1 MARGKLPIFE
11 RLADDGRLMG
21 YQVKIRKTGFPPV
34 SKQFDKKADAE
45 RFAIDTLKAMI
56 DGTWV
61 DRREVDATMLSEAL
75 DRYEREVTPS
85 KKGASREKSVMARLR
100 RHKIS
105 KKAVSRVRSS
115 DVAGYRDGRLAEGL
129 AGNTVRLELALL
141 SHLFTIGIK
150 EWDWPLT
157 NPVRSIR
164 MPKVAN
170 GRDRRLDPRPNEDGK
185 TEENRLITACR
196 ASKSRHLRPIV
207 QLAIET
213 GMRQGE
219 ILSLQWENIDLDKR
233 VAHLADTKNGE
244 PRDVPLS
251 PAALRVLRD
260 LLPGGGEARPLH
272 KPTGLLFPIGQMSV
286 VHSFSRA
293 CSVAGIAGLRFHD
306 LRHEATSRLFER
318 GFGIQQVAA
327 ITGHKTLQMLK
338 RYTHLR
344 ATDLAEQLA
353 AHTE

>member
-61 DRREVDATMLSEAL
+61 DRREVDATMLSDAL
-75 DRYEREVTPS
+75 DRYEREVTPG
-85 KKGASREKSVMARLR
+85 KKGASREKSVIARLR

-115 DVAGYRDGRLAEGL
+115 DVAGYRDERLAEGL

-141 SHLFTIGIK
+141 GHLFTIGIK
-150 EWDWPLT
+150 EWDWPLA
-157 NPVRSIR
+157 NPVRSVR
-164 MPKVAN
+164 MPKVAA
-170 GRDRRLDPRPNEDGK
+170 GRDRRIDPRPAEDGK
-185 TEENRLITACR
+185 TEEQRLLSAC
-196 ASKSRHLRPIV
+196 AGSKSKHLLPIV
-207 QLAIET
+207 RLALET

-219 ILSLQWENIDLDKR
+219 ILSLMWENIDLDQK
-233 VAHLADTKNGE
+233 VAHLADTKNGDA
-244 PRDVPLS
+244 RDVPLS
-251 PAALRVLRD
+251 PGALGVLRE
-260 LLPGGGEARPLH
+260 LRPGRGEATPLRA
-272 KPTGLLFPIGQMSV
+272 PRGVVFPIGQMSV
-286 VHSFSRA
+286 VHAFAHA
-293 CSVAGIAGLRFHD
+293 CKKADITGLRFHD

-353 AHTE
+353 RFAE

>member
-11 RLADDGRLMG
+11 RVAEDGRLMG

-61 DRREVDATMLSEAL
+61 DRREVDATLLSEAL
-75 DRYEREVTPS
+75 DRYEREVTPG
-85 KKGASREKSVMARLR
+85 KKGASREKSVIARLR

-105 KKAVSRVRSS
+105 KKAVSRVKAS
-115 DVAGYRDGRLAEGL
+115 DVAGYRDERLAEGL

-141 SHLFTIGIK
+141 GHLFTIGIK
-150 EWDWPLT
+150 EWDWPLA
-157 NPVRSIR
+157 NPVRSVR
-164 MPKVAN
+164 MPKVAP
-170 GRDRRLDPRPNEDGK
+170 GRERRLDPRPGDDGR
-185 TEENRLITACR
+185 TEEQRLLIACE
-196 ASKSRHLRPIV
+196 ASKSRHLLPIV
-207 QLAIET
+207 KLALET

-219 ILSLQWENIDLDKR
+219 ILSLTWENIDLVQK
-233 VAHLADTKNGE
+233 VAHLPDTKNGDS
-244 PRDVPLS
+244 RDVPLS
-251 PAALRVLRD
+251 PAALAVLRG
-260 LLPGGGEARPLH
+260 LLPGGGETALLH
-272 KPTGLLFPIGQMSV
+272 APKGLVFPIGQMSV
-286 VHSFSRA
+286 VHSFARA
-293 CSVAGIAGLRFHD
+293 CKAAEIEGLRFHD

-327 ITGHKTLQMLK
+327 ISGHKTLQMLK

-344 ATDLAEQLA
+344 ASDLAEQLA
-353 AHTE
+353 GVK